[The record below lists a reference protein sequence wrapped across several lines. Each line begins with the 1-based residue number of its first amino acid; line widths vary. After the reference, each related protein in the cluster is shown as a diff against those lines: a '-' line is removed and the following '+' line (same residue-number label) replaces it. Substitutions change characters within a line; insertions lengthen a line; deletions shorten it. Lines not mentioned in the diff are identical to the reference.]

1 MVNGIDI
8 FREHFNHFKEQYTVI
23 GGFACDLLMNDA
35 GLDFRQTV
43 DIDMVLIVEALTTDF
58 AKAFWAFIEAGGYQA
73 RQRSNGQPEFYRF
86 VDPTNPAYPKMIEL
100 FSRPQSN
107 VVLQPDTH
115 LMPLHIDDEVS
126 SLSAIL
132 LNDDYYKALLNGKV
146 IRNGLSV
153 LRPEYIILF
162 KAKAYLDLKSRKDL
176 GEKVDSSD
184 IKKHK
189 KDVLRIASELMLEK
203 VEELPIA
210 VDADIHRFID
220 LLEQE
225 PFD

>member
-86 VDPTNPAYPKMIEL
+86 VDPTNPAYPKMIE
-100 FSRPQSN
+100 
-107 VVLQPDTH
+107 VLSEYIYAIYH
-115 LMPLHIDDEVS
+115 FVLLYSS
-126 SLSAIL
+126 SLIGSPCFCRI
-132 LNDDYYKALLNGKV
+132 
-146 IRNGLSV
+146 
-153 LRPEYIILF
+153 
-162 KAKAYLDLKSRKDL
+162 
-176 GEKVDSSD
+176 SS
-184 IKKHK
+184 KH
-189 KDVLRIASELMLEK
+189 V
-203 VEELPIA
+203 
-210 VDADIHRFID
+210 
-220 LLEQE
+220 
-225 PFD
+225 

>member
-100 FSRPQSN
+100 FQG
-107 VVLQPDTH
+107 H
-115 LMPLHIDDEVS
+115 
-126 SLSAIL
+126 
-132 LNDDYYKALLNGKV
+132 KAMW
-146 IRNGLSV
+146 SC
-153 LRPEYIILF
+153 
-162 KAKAYLDLKSRKDL
+162 SQ
-176 GEKVDSSD
+176 
-184 IKKHK
+184 
-189 KDVLRIASELMLEK
+189 
-203 VEELPIA
+203 
-210 VDADIHRFID
+210 IHT
-220 LLEQE
+220 
-225 PFD
+225 

>member
-86 VDPTNPAYPKMIEL
+86 VDPTNPAYPKSGTNRRSVGL
-100 FSRPQSN
+100 VF
-107 VVLQPDTH
+107 
-115 LMPLHIDDEVS
+115 
-126 SLSAIL
+126 
-132 LNDDYYKALLNGKV
+132 ALLHFQRTNPKGAA
-146 IRNGLSV
+146 GLAV
-153 LRPEYIILF
+153 PFYIP
-162 KAKAYLDLKSRKDL
+162 R
-176 GEKVDSSD
+176 
-184 IKKHK
+184 
-189 KDVLRIASELMLEK
+189 
-203 VEELPIA
+203 
-210 VDADIHRFID
+210 
-220 LLEQE
+220 
-225 PFD
+225 

>member
-107 VVLQPDTH
+107 VVLQPDTANAPAPTPCPAAIKRFSRTWVDTPS
-115 LMPLHIDDEVS
+115 MEAVWTERIPVS
-126 SLSAIL
+126 
-132 LNDDYYKALLNGKV
+132 GW
-146 IRNGLSV
+146 
-153 LRPEYIILF
+153 
-162 KAKAYLDLKSRKDL
+162 
-176 GEKVDSSD
+176 SS
-184 IKKHK
+184 IW
-189 KDVLRIASELMLEK
+189 RSN
-203 VEELPIA
+203 A
-210 VDADIHRFID
+210 VVKRAGA
-220 LLEQE
+220 
-225 PFD
+225 